1 MKIGQSRQIRFYYK
15 LQAIFGLLED
25 PILQKSVVAASI
37 LKNILYCTIHPLQVA
52 YSEICKQIFMV
63 NFHLLKTNIKNRY
76 RTDNVHDKISEKV
89 HFLDLNVYLYTY
101 IITTYHIYSVDD

>member
-1 MKIGQSRQIRFYYK
+1 
-15 LQAIFGLLED
+15 
-25 PILQKSVVAASI
+25 
-37 LKNILYCTIHPLQVA
+37 
-52 YSEICKQIFMV
+52 MV